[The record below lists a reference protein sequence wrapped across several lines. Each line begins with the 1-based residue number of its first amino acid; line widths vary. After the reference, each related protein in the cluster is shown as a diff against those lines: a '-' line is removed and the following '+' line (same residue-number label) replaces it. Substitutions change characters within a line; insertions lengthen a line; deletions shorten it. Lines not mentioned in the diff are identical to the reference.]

1 MKKILITTIAAMLL
15 VGCATPIAQSVPYNA
30 ADFKKYAGRG
40 TSNITGSAFLKT
52 RGGDVKVGAGSTV
65 ELIPRTPHTDERF
78 APENSNANHV
88 SFEPRDGRL
97 AKHIRTALGD
107 AQGNFEFT
115 GIPAGDYIL
124 TCVIE
129 WQVDGGSLVVTTGG
143 QIVTWVSVK
152 AGETKKVVLTR

>member
-1 MKKILITTIAAMLL
+1 MKQILITTIAAMLL
-15 VGCATPIAQSVPYNA
+15 VGCVTTITQSVPYND
-30 ADFKKYAGRG
+30 ADFEKYAGTG

-65 ELIPRTPHTDERF
+65 ELIPSTPYTYERF
-78 APENSNANHV
+78 APQNTNVN
-88 SFEPRDGRL
+88 FGPRDFRL

-124 TCVIE
+124 ACSIE
-129 WQVDGGSLVVTTGG
+129 WQYASGSYASTTGG
-143 QIVTWVSVK
+143 QVVTRVSVK